1 MLVHNDVS
9 DVPPTEEIIYG
20 IVDAVQCAAL
30 RYQLIEFEEA
40 AAIHRHLTE
49 DVAGRTAHAE
59 EGPLNSLLIPNQ
71 HIQADGNQRTGSL
84 ACHAGNNDDS

>member
-1 MLVHNDVS
+1 MS

-40 AAIHRHLTE
+40 AAIDRHLTE

-59 EGPLNSLLIPNQ
+59 EGPFEFASDTQP
-71 HIQADGNQRTGSL
+71 TYS
-84 ACHAGNNDDS
+84 S